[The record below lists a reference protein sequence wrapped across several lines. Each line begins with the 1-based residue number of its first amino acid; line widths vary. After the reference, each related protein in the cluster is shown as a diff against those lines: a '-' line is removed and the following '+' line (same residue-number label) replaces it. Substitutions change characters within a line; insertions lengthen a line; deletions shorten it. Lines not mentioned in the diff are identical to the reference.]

1 MSEKVLLPD
10 WRVEAGLAKQHL
22 VVYLE
27 VVMGQLLVDRLTN
40 LVGGF
45 TTV

>member
-1 MSEKVLLPD
+1 MLLPQ

-22 VVYLE
+22 VAYLE
-27 VVMGQLLVDRLTN
+27 VVRGQMLVDRLTN